1 MSSVTV
7 TQIPEVIEPT
17 SPAGGSN
24 TNTNNYTTVL
34 NGDGTTTVTFSDG
47 TTATYS
53 GFGTNAET
61 EISTAPAASGTASS
75 TDTTGSSSGSTG
87 TSTGTGTADNIGT
100 GGTGGTSNHSNGGSS
115 TLPVIPASI
124 TALAT
129 TSVIPNPL
137 HSLASWTYNWSLWW
151 LDPVDYN
158 NLTGDSTDINT
169 GLTAELSSKSY
180 VVAEDGGIYPTRRL
194 PATYGLNYQIQSVN
208 FDTTVGLNQ
217 ATKSTNLIQGK
228 MEILEP
234 YGVTLIDSLVQ
245 SSLSNG
251 AYYNYL
257 TQPYMLQLDFK
268 GYDDAGNPITGSNA
282 LAYRKR
288 FPISIIGVKVNVTN
302 KGTVYAI
309 DFTPKGHQ
317 ALYPK
322 HANVPQDLTI
332 VASTVKDFFTQFAT
346 AVNNYYYLEV
356 NNTKREYV
364 DTISF
369 DLDPAI
375 GQSSIVNSAQ
385 VSILQANPDNK
396 FSIDLTKGKVTI
408 KKDTPISQVIE
419 KILINSDYLL
429 KQLGLNFQ
437 QASADQQQTSLTQIL
452 KTFKTSV
459 RASYGGSSSLGT
471 TKAAAFDNQ
480 RNEHALTF
488 TYCIGQYAVYDA
500 NHPAAPLFSDSRSQ
514 TIKNYNYI
522 YTGKN
527 IDIID
532 LKLNFDTTWYTAINA
547 YNYNYGADHN
557 TASKGID
564 SALALNGKSVF
575 LSPQIL
581 AASGLIPQFG
591 GIATST
597 PLVYRPVQ
605 PDYQALS
612 DANIVNDPGKQ
623 VAADVLKSLYTNARG
638 DMVSVD
644 LTIVGD
650 PTLIK
655 QDDWLYTPSPSSAS
669 LYNDLSV
676 PQSQWAAQY
685 GHVKMDVGALI
696 VKLTINTPID
706 IDTDWT
712 NQGGVFPSPGS
723 YQSLFSGQY
732 KIVTIKNNFANGNF
746 TQVLSMVRDVN
757 SDFKT
762 EAAPAQDA
770 VRTNQKNQNSTN
782 STVNTTDTSTP
793 AGQATIGANGQVT
806 SAYDATRY
814 GNG

>member
-1 MSSVTV
+1 M
-7 TQIPEVIEPT
+7 
-17 SPAGGSN
+17 
-24 TNTNNYTTVL
+24 
-34 NGDGTTTVTFSDG
+34 
-47 TTATYS
+47 
-53 GFGTNAET
+53 
-61 EISTAPAASGTASS
+61 
-75 TDTTGSSSGSTG
+75 
-87 TSTGTGTADNIGT
+87 
-100 GGTGGTSNHSNGGSS
+100 
-115 TLPVIPASI
+115 
-124 TALAT
+124 
-129 TSVIPNPL
+129 
-137 HSLASWTYNWSLWW
+137 
-151 LDPVDYN
+151 
-158 NLTGDSTDINT
+158 
-169 GLTAELSSKSY
+169 
-180 VVAEDGGIYPTRRL
+180 
-194 PATYGLNYQIQSVN
+194 
-208 FDTTVGLNQ
+208 
-217 ATKSTNLIQGK
+217 
-228 MEILEP
+228 
-234 YGVTLIDSLVQ
+234 
-245 SSLSNG
+245 
-251 AYYNYL
+251 
-257 TQPYMLQLDFK
+257 
-268 GYDDAGNPITGSNA
+268 
-282 LAYRKR
+282 
-288 FPISIIGVKVNVTN
+288 
-302 KGTVYAI
+302 
-309 DFTPKGHQ
+309 
-317 ALYPK
+317 
-322 HANVPQDLTI
+322 
-332 VASTVKDFFTQFAT
+332 
-346 AVNNYYYLEV
+346 
-356 NNTKREYV
+356 
-364 DTISF
+364 
-369 DLDPAI
+369 
-375 GQSSIVNSAQ
+375 
-385 VSILQANPDNK
+385 
-396 FSIDLTKGKVTI
+396 
-408 KKDTPISQVIE
+408 
-419 KILINSDYLL
+419 
-429 KQLGLNFQ
+429 
-437 QASADQQQTSLTQIL
+437 
-452 KTFKTSV
+452 
-459 RASYGGSSSLGT
+459 
-471 TKAAAFDNQ
+471 
-480 RNEHALTF
+480 
-488 TYCIGQYAVYDA
+488 
-500 NHPAAPLFSDSRSQ
+500 
-514 TIKNYNYI
+514 
-522 YTGKN
+522 
-527 IDIID
+527 
-532 LKLNFDTTWYTAINA
+532 NFDTTWYTAINV